1 MHEHNENRTVRL
13 LLKCFGIFDDWVAEQ
28 VSDRNQLAGLLA
40 KCWVDLNLSPQPPQQ
55 DDPSIAWDLL
65 SERGVPQTKKLET
78 VEEGS
83 DDEPDQQHQ
92 VV

>member
-1 MHEHNENRTVRL
+1 
-13 LLKCFGIFDDWVAEQ
+13 
-28 VSDRNQLAGLLA
+28 
-40 KCWVDLNLSPQPPQQ
+40 
-55 DDPSIAWDLL
+55 L